1 MKSEVTRKNDVYAF
15 ATSTS
20 RPKNSVRVCACQMPI
35 AAKSVPSATSVTR
48 SARGSQSAIGLRA
61 TVARPATNGNTKNAS
76 VIPPARSSHVQ
87 RNDVEAR
94 GHERGERQR
103 EQERGRGRSL
113 TAQDPVREREHG
125 GGDDEVERE
134 EQERLVVAQLYG
146 HAERCN
152 CEECDGNRRR
162 VARERHGA
170 DDRRGDAD
178 RHERDSSGI
187 FQEELHVV
195 VADEG
200 PREAAGGHPEEPE
213 PGEREDA
220 AARDQREHGAERSD
234 ERRDLGEL
242 GVLHRPRRYATSD

>member
-1 MKSEVTRKNDVYAF
+1 MRLPDADRGEERAERDERHEERAREPVGDR
-15 ATSTS
+15 
-20 RPKNSVRVCACQMPI
+20 
-35 AAKSVPSATSVTR
+35 AA
-48 SARGSQSAIGLRA
+48 
-61 TVARPATNGNTKNAS
+61 
-76 VIPPARSSHVQ
+76 SH
-87 RNDVEAR
+87 RREAR
-94 GHERGERQR
+94 DEREHEERERDSSGSLVPRPEERRRGQGHERGERQR

-125 GGDDEVERE
+125 GGDGEVERE
-134 EQERLVVAQLYG
+134 EQEGLVVAELYG

-152 CEECDGNRRR
+152 CEECDGNGRR

-170 DDRRGDAD
+170 DDRCRDAH

-187 FQEELHVV
+187 FQQELHVV